1 MRGEEAVIAVIDAL
15 DTSGVGYMLVGS
27 LATNFYGVPRAT
39 EDADF
44 VVELGEVPLAEVMD
58 RLGPAFQLDRQGSFE
73 TITMTQRRLIHVA
86 SNSFTIEFFY
96 LSDDDHD
103 QQRFQRRRRVT
114 LFGRQ
119 VSLPTAE
126 DMIVTKLRWAIA
138 RGGIKDRDDARDVI
152 AIQGEHL
159 DWNYI
164 DSWADRHGTRALLE
178 KIRHELSPD
187 VTSGEGMS

>member
-1 MRGEEAVIAVIDAL
+1 M
-15 DTSGVGYMLVGS
+15 
-27 LATNFYGVPRAT
+27 
-39 EDADF
+39 
-44 VVELGEVPLAEVMD
+44 
-58 RLGPAFQLDRQGSFE
+58 
-73 TITMTQRRLIHVA
+73 
-86 SNSFTIEFFY
+86 
-96 LSDDDHD
+96 
-103 QQRFQRRRRVT
+103 T